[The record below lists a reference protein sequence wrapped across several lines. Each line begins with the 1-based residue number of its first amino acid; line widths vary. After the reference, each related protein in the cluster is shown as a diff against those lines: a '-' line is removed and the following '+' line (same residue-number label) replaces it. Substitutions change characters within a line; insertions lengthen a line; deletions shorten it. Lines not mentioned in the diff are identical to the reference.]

1 MKGQEV
7 YTTGEIAKMA
17 GVTTRTIRY
26 YDNKGILSPSSHNSS
41 GHRLYTE
48 LDFTKLKRI
57 LALKYLGLSLEEV
70 KNTESQSFEKEEI
83 MKSLRLQKNIMK
95 NKINYM
101 KTVLHALESAEKSIE
116 DEVDLDWNKTT
127 DIIKILEDEKE
138 LLQQYMD
145 SSNLDASIKLQDRF
159 SSNRHGWYKWT
170 FNNIKLDKKYKVLE
184 IGCGNGALWSKN
196 INLLD
201 KDISITLTDVCEEMI
216 NSAKKSLSNYSDIF
230 DFQIVDPYNIPF
242 ENESFDLV
250 IANHIL
256 FYMKDVDKVLNEIK
270 RVLKIGGYFYS
281 STIDS
286 KNMKELESLV
296 KGFNSNIKISEEK
309 ISSNF
314 GLENGEGILSKHF
327 CQIKKYLYEDKLVIN
342 DAKGILEYIYSI
354 PGNIIELIDTKKKDF
369 EKYIDS
375 NINKQG
381 NIYITNNQVL
391 FESIKI

>member
-48 LDFTKLKRI
+48 SDFIKLKRI

-70 KNTESQSFEKEEI
+70 KSTESQSFEKEDI
-83 MKSLRLQKNIMK
+83 INSLRLQKNIMK

-101 KTVLHALESAEKSIE
+101 KTVLHAIELAEKSIK
-116 DEVDLDWNKTT
+116 DEVNPDWNKTT

-196 INLLD
+196 IDLLD
-201 KDISITLTDVCEEMI
+201 KDISITLTDVCEDMI
-216 NSAKKSLSNYSDIF
+216 NSAKKNLSNYSDIF
-230 DFQIVDPYNIPF
+230 DFEIIDPYYIPF

-256 FYMKDVDKVLNEIK
+256 FYMKDLDKVLKEIK
-270 RVLKIGGYFYS
+270 RVLKVGGYFYS

-286 KNMKELESLV
+286 KNMKDLENLV

-314 GLENGEGILSKHF
+314 GLENGEEILNKHF
-327 CQIKKYLYEDKLVIN
+327 SQIKKYLYEDKLVIN

-354 PGNIIELIDTKKKDF
+354 PGNIIELTDTKKKDF
-369 EKYIDS
+369 EKYIDL

-391 FESIKI
+391 FKSIKI

>member
-1 MKGQEV
+1 MKDQDV

-48 LDFTKLKRI
+48 SDFIKLKRI

-70 KNTESQSFEKEEI
+70 KNTESQSFEKEDI
-83 MKSLRLQKNIMK
+83 ISSLRLQKNIMK

-270 RVLKIGGYFYS
+270 RVLKVGGYFYS

-369 EKYIDS
+369 EKYIES

>member
-48 LDFTKLKRI
+48 SDFIKLKRI

-70 KNTESQSFEKEEI
+70 KNTESQSFEKEDI
-83 MKSLRLQKNIMK
+83 ISSLRLQKNIMK

>member
-101 KTVLHALESAEKSIE
+101 KTVLNAIESAEKSIE
-116 DEVDLDWNKTT
+116 DEVDPDWNKTI

-184 IGCGNGALWSKN
+184 IGCGNGALWSK
-196 INLLD
+196 
-201 KDISITLTDVCEEMI
+201 
-216 NSAKKSLSNYSDIF
+216 
-230 DFQIVDPYNIPF
+230 
-242 ENESFDLV
+242 
-250 IANHIL
+250 
-256 FYMKDVDKVLNEIK
+256 
-270 RVLKIGGYFYS
+270 
-281 STIDS
+281 
-286 KNMKELESLV
+286 
-296 KGFNSNIKISEEK
+296 
-309 ISSNF
+309 
-314 GLENGEGILSKHF
+314 
-327 CQIKKYLYEDKLVIN
+327 
-342 DAKGILEYIYSI
+342 
-354 PGNIIELIDTKKKDF
+354 
-369 EKYIDS
+369 
-375 NINKQG
+375 
-381 NIYITNNQVL
+381 TN
-391 FESIKI
+391 

>member
-1 MKGQEV
+1 
-7 YTTGEIAKMA
+7 
-17 GVTTRTIRY
+17 
-26 YDNKGILSPSSHNSS
+26 
-41 GHRLYTE
+41 
-48 LDFTKLKRI
+48 
-57 LALKYLGLSLEEV
+57 
-70 KNTESQSFEKEEI
+70 
-83 MKSLRLQKNIMK
+83 
-95 NKINYM
+95 
-101 KTVLHALESAEKSIE
+101 
-116 DEVDLDWNKTT
+116 
-127 DIIKILEDEKE
+127 
-138 LLQQYMD
+138 MD

-270 RVLKIGGYFYS
+270 RVLKVGGYFYS

>member
-101 KTVLHALESAEKSIE
+101 KTVLNAIESAEKSIE
-116 DEVDLDWNKTT
+116 DEVDPDWNKTI

-270 RVLKIGGYFYS
+270 RVLKVGGYFYS

-381 NIYITNNQVL
+381 NIYITNN
-391 FESIKI
+391 

>member
-101 KTVLHALESAEKSIE
+101 KTVLNAIESAEKSIE
-116 DEVDLDWNKTT
+116 DEVDPDWNKTI

-270 RVLKIGGYFYS
+270 RVLKVGGYFYS

-314 GLENGEGILSKHF
+314 GLENGEGILSKYF

>member
-1 MKGQEV
+1 MKDQDV

-48 LDFTKLKRI
+48 SDFIKLKRI

-70 KNTESQSFEKEEI
+70 KNTESQSFEKEDI
-83 MKSLRLQKNIMK
+83 ISSLRLQKNIMK

-159 SSNRHGWYKWT
+159 SSNKHGWYKWT

-184 IGCGNGALWSKN
+184 IGCGNGVLWSKN
-196 INLLD
+196 IDLLD
-201 KDISITLTDVCEEMI
+201 KDISITLTDVCEDMI
-216 NSAKKSLSNYSDIF
+216 NNAKKNLSNYSDIF

-381 NIYITNNQVL
+381 NIYITNNQ
-391 FESIKI
+391 IYIYR

>member
-1 MKGQEV
+1 MKGKGI

-17 GVTTRTIRY
+17 GVSTRTIRY

-48 LDFTKLKRI
+48 SDFIKLKRI

-70 KNTESQSFEKEEI
+70 KNTESQSFEKGDMI
-83 MKSLRLQKNIMK
+83 NSLRLQKNIMK

-101 KTVLHALESAEKSIE
+101 KTVLHAIESAEKSIE
-116 DEVDLDWNKTT
+116 DEQNIDWNKTT

-138 LLQQYMD
+138 LLQQYID
-145 SSNLDASIKLQDRF
+145 SSNLDASVKLQDRF

-196 INLLD
+196 IDLLD
-201 KDISITLTDVCEEMI
+201 KDISITLTDVCEDMI
-216 NSAKKSLSNYSDIF
+216 NNAKKSLSNYSDIF
-230 DFQIVDPYNIPF
+230 DFEIVDPSNIPF

-256 FYMKDVDKVLNEIK
+256 FYMKDLDKVLKEIK
-270 RVLKIGGYFYS
+270 RVLKVGGYFYS

-286 KNMKELESLV
+286 KHMKELEGLL

-309 ISSNF
+309 ISSKF
-314 GLENGEGILSKHF
+314 GLENGEEILSKHF
-327 CQIKKYLYEDKLVIN
+327 NKIKKYLYEDKLVIN
-342 DAKGILEYIYSI
+342 DTKGILEYIYSI

-369 EKYIDS
+369 EKYIDLS
-375 NINKQG
+375 IKKQG

-391 FESIKI
+391 FESIKL

>member
-101 KTVLHALESAEKSIE
+101 KTVLNAIESAEKSIE
-116 DEVDLDWNKTT
+116 DEVDPDWNKTI

-159 SSNRHGWYKWT
+159 SSNRHGGYKWT

-270 RVLKIGGYFYS
+270 RVLKVGGYFYS

>member
-101 KTVLHALESAEKSIE
+101 KTVLNAIESAEKSIE
-116 DEVDLDWNKTT
+116 DEVDPDWNKTI

-216 NSAKKSLSNYSDIF
+216 NSAKKSLSNYSDLF

-270 RVLKIGGYFYS
+270 RVLKVGGYFYS

-314 GLENGEGILSKHF
+314 GLENGEGILSKYF

>member
-48 LDFTKLKRI
+48 SDFIKLKRI

-270 RVLKIGGYFYS
+270 RVLKVGGYFYS

>member
-1 MKGQEV
+1 MKGQ

-26 YDNKGILSPSSHNSS
+26 YDNKGVLSPSSHNSS

-48 LDFTKLKRI
+48 SDFIKLKRI

-70 KNTESQSFEKEEI
+70 KNTESQSFEKKDI
-83 MKSLRLQKNIMK
+83 INSLSLQKNIIK

-101 KTVLHALESAEKSIE
+101 KIVLHAIESAENSIE
-116 DEVDLDWNKTT
+116 DEQEQNIDWNKTI

-138 LLQQYMD
+138 LLQQYID
-145 SSNLDASIKLQDRF
+145 SSNLDASVKLQDRF

-170 FNNIKLDKKYKVLE
+170 FNNIKLNKKYKVLE

-196 INLLD
+196 IDLLD
-201 KDISITLTDVCEEMI
+201 KDINITLTDVCEDMV
-216 NSAKKSLSNYSDIF
+216 NNAKKNLSDYSDVF
-230 DFQIVDPYNIPF
+230 DFEIVDPNNIPF
-242 ENESFDLV
+242 EDESFDLV

-256 FYMKDVDKVLNEIK
+256 FYMKDLDKVLKEIK
-270 RVLKIGGYFYS
+270 RVLKVGGHFYS

-286 KNMKELESLV
+286 KNMKELESLM

-309 ISSNF
+309 ISSKF
-314 GLENGEGILSKHF
+314 GMENGQEILSKHF
-327 CQIKKYLYEDKLVIN
+327 NQTKRYLYEDKLVIN
-342 DAKGILEYIYSI
+342 DSKGILEYIYSI

-369 EKYIDS
+369 EKYIDL
-375 NINKQG
+375 NINKHG

-391 FESIKI
+391 FESIKL

>member
-1 MKGQEV
+1 MKDQDV

-48 LDFTKLKRI
+48 SDFIKLKRI

-70 KNTESQSFEKEEI
+70 KNTESQSFEKEDI
-83 MKSLRLQKNIMK
+83 ISSLRLQKNIMK

-201 KDISITLTDVCEEMI
+201 KDISITLTDVCEDMI
-216 NSAKKSLSNYSDIF
+216 NNAKKNLSNYSDIF

>member
-48 LDFTKLKRI
+48 SDFIKLKRI

-101 KTVLHALESAEKSIE
+101 KTVLNAIESAEKSIE
-116 DEVDLDWNKTT
+116 DEVDPDWNKTI

>member
-1 MKGQEV
+1 MKDQDV

-48 LDFTKLKRI
+48 SDFIKLKRI

-70 KNTESQSFEKEEI
+70 KNTESQSFEKEDI
-83 MKSLRLQKNIMK
+83 ISSLRLQKNIMK

-159 SSNRHGWYKWT
+159 SSNKHGWYKWT

-184 IGCGNGALWSKN
+184 IGCGNGVLWSKN
-196 INLLD
+196 IDLLD
-201 KDISITLTDVCEEMI
+201 KDISITLTDVCEDMI
-216 NSAKKSLSNYSDIF
+216 NNAKKNLSNYSDIF

>member
-1 MKGQEV
+1 MKGQ

-26 YDNKGILSPSSHNSS
+26 YDNKGVLSPSSHNSS

-48 LDFTKLKRI
+48 SDFIKLKRI

-70 KNTESQSFEKEEI
+70 KNTESQSFEKKDI
-83 MKSLRLQKNIMK
+83 INSLSLQKNIIK

-101 KTVLHALESAEKSIE
+101 KVVLHAIESAENSIE
-116 DEVDLDWNKTT
+116 DEQNIDWNKTI

-138 LLQQYMD
+138 LSQQYID
-145 SSNLDASIKLQDRF
+145 SSNLDASVKLQDRF

-170 FNNIKLDKKYKVLE
+170 FNNIKLNKKYKVLE

-196 INLLD
+196 IDLLD
-201 KDISITLTDVCEEMI
+201 KDINITLTDVCEDMV
-216 NSAKKSLSNYSDIF
+216 NNAKKNLSDYSDVF
-230 DFQIVDPYNIPF
+230 DFEIVDPNNIPF
-242 ENESFDLV
+242 EDESFDLV

-256 FYMKDVDKVLNEIK
+256 FYMKDLDKVLKEIK
-270 RVLKIGGYFYS
+270 RVLKVGGHFYS

-286 KNMKELESLV
+286 NNMKELESLM

-309 ISSNF
+309 ISSKF
-314 GLENGEGILSKHF
+314 GMENGQEILSKHF
-327 CQIKKYLYEDKLVIN
+327 SQTKRYLYEDKLVIN
-342 DAKGILEYIYSI
+342 DSKGILEYIYSI
-354 PGNIIELIDTKKKDF
+354 PGNIIELVDTKKKDF
-369 EKYIDS
+369 EKYIDL
-375 NINKQG
+375 NINKHG

-391 FESIKI
+391 FESIKL

>member
-1 MKGQEV
+1 MKGQ

-26 YDNKGILSPSSHNSS
+26 YDNKGVLSPSSHNSS

-48 LDFTKLKRI
+48 SDFIKLKRI

-70 KNTESQSFEKEEI
+70 KNTESQSFEKKDI
-83 MKSLRLQKNIMK
+83 INSLSLQKNIIK

-101 KTVLHALESAEKSIE
+101 KIVLHAIESAENSIE
-116 DEVDLDWNKTT
+116 DEQEQNIDWNKTI

-138 LLQQYMD
+138 LLQQYID
-145 SSNLDASIKLQDRF
+145 SSNLDASVKLQDRF

-170 FNNIKLDKKYKVLE
+170 FNNIKLNKKYKVLE

-196 INLLD
+196 IDLLD
-201 KDISITLTDVCEEMI
+201 KDINITLTDVCEDMV
-216 NSAKKSLSNYSDIF
+216 NNAKKNLSDYSDVF
-230 DFQIVDPYNIPF
+230 DFEIVDPNNIPF
-242 ENESFDLV
+242 EDESFDLV

-256 FYMKDVDKVLNEIK
+256 FYMKDLDKVLKEIK
-270 RVLKIGGYFYS
+270 RVLKVGGHFYS

-286 KNMKELESLV
+286 KNMKELESLM

-309 ISSNF
+309 ISSKF
-314 GLENGEGILSKHF
+314 GMENGQEILSKHF
-327 CQIKKYLYEDKLVIN
+327 NQTKRYLYEDKLVIN
-342 DAKGILEYIYSI
+342 DSKGILEYIYSI

-375 NINKQG
+375 NINKNG

-391 FESIKI
+391 FESIKL

>member
-101 KTVLHALESAEKSIE
+101 KTVLNAIESAEKSIE
-116 DEVDLDWNKTT
+116 DEVDPDWNKTI

>member
-101 KTVLHALESAEKSIE
+101 KTVLNAIESAEKSIE
-116 DEVDLDWNKTT
+116 DEVDPDWNKTI

-159 SSNRHGWYKWT
+159 SSNRHGWYKCT

-270 RVLKIGGYFYS
+270 RVLKVGGYFYS

>member
-1 MKGQEV
+1 MKGQ

-26 YDNKGILSPSSHNSS
+26 YDNKGVLSPSSHNSS

-48 LDFTKLKRI
+48 SDFIKLKRI

-70 KNTESQSFEKEEI
+70 KNTESQSFEKKDI
-83 MKSLRLQKNIMK
+83 INSLSLQKNIIK

-101 KTVLHALESAEKSIE
+101 KVVLHAIESAENSIE
-116 DEVDLDWNKTT
+116 DEQNIDWNKTI

-138 LLQQYMD
+138 LLQQCID
-145 SSNLDASIKLQDRF
+145 SSNLDASVKLQDRF

-170 FNNIKLDKKYKVLE
+170 FSNIKLNKKYKVLE

-196 INLLD
+196 IDLLD
-201 KDISITLTDVCEEMI
+201 KDINITLTDVCEDMV
-216 NSAKKSLSNYSDIF
+216 NNAKKNLSDYSDVF
-230 DFQIVDPYNIPF
+230 DFEIVDPNNIPF
-242 ENESFDLV
+242 EDESFDLV

-256 FYMKDVDKVLNEIK
+256 FYMKDLDKVLKEIK
-270 RVLKIGGYFYS
+270 RVLKVGGHFYS

-286 KNMKELESLV
+286 NNMKELESLM

-309 ISSNF
+309 ISSKF
-314 GLENGEGILSKHF
+314 GMENGQEILSKHF
-327 CQIKKYLYEDKLVIN
+327 SQTKRYLYKDKLVIN
-342 DAKGILEYIYSI
+342 DSKGILEYIYSI
-354 PGNIIELIDTKKKDF
+354 PGNIIELVDTKKKDF
-369 EKYIDS
+369 EKYIDL
-375 NINKQG
+375 NINKHG

-391 FESIKI
+391 FESIKL